1 MPTNKNEQILC
12 GYHAVTAA
20 LDKRRDDLLRF
31 FCTEERA
38 REFPNTMKFLAAKR
52 RIYRLVSDKELETIC
67 GTTAHQGVVAVFSRP
82 EIATLTPDLASAW
95 SSEARLIVVLD
106 GIENPHNIG
115 AIARSAAFFGAQTLL
130 VSTKAPSL
138 LWSTAAFRVAEG
150 AMEHLSLLEAKD
162 LPADLKML
170 KKCGYTLLGLDMRG
184 SGDITSYAGKA
195 LNSPVALV
203 IGAEET
209 GLSANVRPNVRLTK
223 INGHFEAIE
232 SLNAS
237 AAAAIGLSWLVT
249 KGGQV

>member
-20 LDKRRDDLLRF
+20 LDKRRDELWRF
-31 FCTEERA
+31 FCTAERA
-38 REFPNTMKFLAAKR
+38 REFPGTMKFLASKK
-52 RIYRLVSDKELETIC
+52 RIYRLVSEEELATIC
-67 GTTAHQGVVAVFSRP
+67 GSTAHQGVVAVFSRP
-82 EIATLTPDLASAW
+82 QIGTMTAELATEWANEP
-95 SSEARLIVVLD
+95 RLIAVLD

-115 AIARSAAFFGAQTLL
+115 AIARSAAFFGAKALL

-150 AMEHLSLLEAKD
+150 AMEHLSLLESAD
-162 LPADLKML
+162 LSADLKML
-170 KKCGYTLLGLDMRG
+170 KKSGYTILGLDMRG

-195 LNSPVALV
+195 LNNPLALV

-209 GLSANVRPNVRLTK
+209 GLSAEVRKNVRLTQ
-223 INGHFEAIE
+223 INGNFAAIE

-237 AAAAIGLSWLVT
+237 AAAAIGLSWLT
-249 KGGQV
+249 AKAGN